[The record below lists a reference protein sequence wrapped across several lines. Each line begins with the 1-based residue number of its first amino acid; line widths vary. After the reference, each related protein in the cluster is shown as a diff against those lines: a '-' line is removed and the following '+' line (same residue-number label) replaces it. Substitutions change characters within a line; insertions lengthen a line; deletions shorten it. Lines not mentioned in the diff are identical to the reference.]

1 MARGNHHTTMLKLRR
16 AAILGFISYIFWSI
30 NVPGRFIFKDLSP
43 GDWVDLLVI
52 LFSVLTAYVIPG
64 RIPQPVENHPQC

>member
-16 AAILGFISYIFWSI
+16 AVILGFISYIFWSI

-43 GDWVDLLVI
+43 ADWVDLLVI